1 MTVLPS
7 SLNEFQ
13 TTLGRARRGH
23 VAVVP
28 RDRVTNLSG
37 LAARAVDLTSAA
49 VAALEPANSY
59 VVNRGSERG

>member
-13 TTLGRARRGH
+13 TTLSRARRSH

-28 RDRVTNLSG
+28 GNGVTNLSC
-37 LAARAVDLTSAA
+37 LAARAVNLTSAA
-49 VAALEPANSY
+49 VTALEPANSY
-59 VVNRGSERG
+59 VINHGS